1 MEKLLFSMYARKCM
15 DESASSFFVSRS
27 IHLERV
33 DVERVYG
40 PQCKHRGCE
49 FKSREFS
56 RELAARKV

>member
-1 MEKLLFSMYARKCM
+1 MYARKCM

>member
-1 MEKLLFSMYARKCM
+1 MYARKCI
-15 DESASSFFVSRS
+15 EFFVSRS

-40 PQCKHRGCE
+40 PACKHRGCE